1 MCLGQSDMGVNF
13 VSGLKHDSNRT
24 GHIGRIGMSEKHTIG
39 LIGGTGPE
47 GKGLAVRFALAG
59 HDIVIGSRDAARAT
73 SAAAAIES
81 IIDGRTG
88 AGAIT
93 GRVNSAAACAAD
105 TIVLAVPYHGQ
116 AATLEELG
124 SEIDGKIAINVIS
137 PLKFEH
143 GRATAAPP
151 PAGSAAE
158 EAAALAPAA
167 RWVAGFH
174 TLPAGELANPQSD
187 MSTDIFVCSNDAD
200 AKKAVMELA
209 GGIAGARPVDAGD
222 LESARYLEAA
232 TALLISINRIYK
244 AHGSLKVVGI

>member
-1 MCLGQSDMGVNF
+1 
-13 VSGLKHDSNRT
+13 
-24 GHIGRIGMSEKHTIG
+24 MSEKHTIG

-59 HDIVIGSRDAARAT
+59 HDIVIGSRDAERAAF
-73 SAAAAIES
+73 AATAIES

-93 GRVNSAAACAAD
+93 GRANSAAARAAD
-105 TIVLAVPYHGQ
+105 TIVLAVPYAGQ

-124 SEIDGKIAINVIS
+124 TEIDGKIVVNVIS

-143 GRATAAPP
+143 GRATATPP

-174 TLPAGELANPQSD
+174 TLPAGELADPESD
-187 MSTDIFVCSNDAD
+187 MNTDVLVCSDDAD
-200 AKKAVMELA
+200 AKKTVMELA
-209 GGIAGARPVDAGD
+209 SGIAGARPVDAGG

-232 TALLISINRIYK
+232 TALLININKIYG
-244 AHGSLKVVGI
+244 AHGSLKIVGI

>member
-1 MCLGQSDMGVNF
+1 MGQSNVGVNF
-13 VSGLKHDSNRT
+13 VSSLKHDSHRT
-24 GHIGRIGMSEKHTIG
+24 GMSEKHTIG

-59 HDIVIGSRDAARAT
+59 HDIIIGSRDSGRAS

-88 AGAIT
+88 AGAVT
-93 GRVNSAAACAAD
+93 GGLNSAAAHAAE
-105 TIVLAVPYHGQ
+105 TIVLAVPYAGQ

-124 SEIDGKIAINVIS
+124 PEIDGKIVVNVIS

-174 TLPAGELANPQSD
+174 TLPAGKLADPESEMN
-187 MSTDIFVCSNDAD
+187 TDVLICGDDED
-200 AKKAVMELA
+200 AKRAVMELA
-209 GGIAGARPVDAGD
+209 GGIPGARPVDAGG
-222 LESARYLEAA
+222 LESARYLEGA
-232 TALLISINRIYK
+232 TALLININKIYR
-244 AHGSLKVVGI
+244 AHGSLKIVGI